1 MNKLLVRAAML
12 KNRAIEKVAEAVTKK
27 EKGLNEVVTILIII
41 AVVAG
46 LIGAFYIWAK
56 ASLLPA
62 VETQIDDSIK
72 TWFSP
77 N

>member
-1 MNKLLVRAAML
+1 MNKLIVRAAML
-12 KNRAIEKVAEAVTKK
+12 KNRAIEKVAEAFTKK

-46 LIGAFYIWAK
+46 LIGAFYLWAK
-56 ASLLPA
+56 SQLLPA
-62 VETQIDDSIK
+62 VETQIDNSIK